1 MTPENNNPKGN
12 INITDYLEKC
22 NNLAFIDYLY
32 MYIDNGLTI
41 FPLEKNRP
49 LEGDWRKFIW
59 RKVNYRDIENWLQKY
74 GHFDIGLPLGG
85 INQVYALVIPRDF
98 AKTWF
103 WSLGQKTQIDVATKM
118 LIVYNDR
125 DVYIIFRPVE
135 SWTPPRFIVMKIGD
149 KRFLGEGT
157 FVYLPPSEGYCL
169 WQEDVV
175 VKRKKLLD
183 TVNPEA
189 LRIW

>member
-1 MTPENNNPKGN
+1 MPPVYNNKDRD
-12 INITDYLEKC
+12 INITDSTKKC

-32 MYIDNGLTI
+32 MYIDAGLTI
-41 FPLEKNRP
+41 FPLEKNRS

-59 RKVNYRDIENWLQKY
+59 RKVSYKDVESWLERH
-74 GHFDIGLPLGG
+74 GRFNVGLPLGG
-85 INQVYALVIPRDF
+85 VNQVYALVIPRDS

-103 WSLGQKTQIDVATKM
+103 WSLDRDAQIDMATKT
-118 LIVYNDR
+118 LVVYNDR
-125 DVYIIFRPVE
+125 DVYIIFKPVE
-135 SWTPPRFIVMKIGD
+135 SWTPPRFIAVKIGD

-183 TVNPEA
+183 AIDPER